1 MIVND
6 DWFMAILSA
15 LLLSHEQTRPFFVYR
30 PARPRPAPVIT
41 DDEERAAALCDGD
54 GYRRCD
60 ATEEA
65 PDVP

>member
-15 LLLSHEQTRPFFVYR
+15 LLLSHEHGRPFFVYR
-30 PARPRPAPVIT
+30 PGQPRPAALIT
-41 DDEERAAALCDGD
+41 DDEAQAAAACDAD

-60 ATEEA
+60 AAEA
-65 PDVP
+65 ANDD